1 MKTRHWN
8 SDIETYQD
16 DSSFSIV
23 CTNKRTGWL
32 LTLGF
37 FLLTV
42 IWIALYFSLK
52 LISLKYFLHGAFY
65 ANLPF
70 CYLLYKTILSVPIG
84 TDCFLSLTD
93 QELTY
98 KFYHLGYT
106 QITHPI
112 RAINKVRLSTN
123 NDFLVFHLYN
133 NRVTEPVPITIEF
146 PKEAARILVEVHTF
160 LEQQGVHL
168 PPPIANP

>member
-23 CTNKRTGWL
+23 CANKHTGWF
-32 LTLGF
+32 LTLGY

-42 IWIALYFSLK
+42 TWIALYFGLK
-52 LISLKYFLHGAFY
+52 LISLEYFVHASIFFIIILYSF
-65 ANLPF
+65 
-70 CYLLYKTILSVPIG
+70 LLKTILSVPIG

-160 LEQQGVHL
+160 LEQQGLHL
-168 PPPIANP
+168 SPPIANP